1 MRKHVSI
8 PAVLLVLGLAACA
21 PSTTDT
27 PSPGGNGGSS
37 GSTTTAAGNS
47 GVTGE
52 AAGANGDP
60 CLLIT
65 ADDIKAAVNETVSA
79 TKRLAPHTD
88 ADDGTTSQQC
98 VFLTSGP
105 PMSGAGIKALGQVAA
120 GLGGGDPNSAP
131 DTAGSGAIGITI
143 SNLEKPVVG
152 DEMDG
157 EALPPGGKVLQI
169 PGALAVVMPSRAGG
183 QGGAAFGGKGSKG
196 VIVMDLE
203 GRTVT
208 ADELEKLVRA
218 ALARL

>member
-21 PSTTDT
+21 PSTTDIPPT
-27 PSPGGNGGSS
+27 GGSS
-37 GSTTTAAGNS
+37 GSTTTAAS
-47 GVTGE
+47 SSAVTGE
-52 AAGANGDP
+52 AAGPTGDP
-60 CLLIT
+60 CLLVT

-143 SNLEKPVVG
+143 TTLDKPVVG

-157 EALPPGGKVLQI
+157 EAVPPGGKVLQI

-196 VIVMDLE
+196 VMVMDLE

-218 ALARL
+218 ALTRL